1 MFCIKKGY
9 FGFLQN
15 IKLAMGF
22 PSMMT
27 ESYNKL
33 KKEAKSKRNYSQ
45 TCFRGL
51 SDLHS
56 HALH

>member
-15 IKLAMGF
+15 IKLAMGL
-22 PSMMT
+22 PSMT

>member
-15 IKLAMGF
+15 IKLVMGL
-22 PSMMT
+22 PSMT